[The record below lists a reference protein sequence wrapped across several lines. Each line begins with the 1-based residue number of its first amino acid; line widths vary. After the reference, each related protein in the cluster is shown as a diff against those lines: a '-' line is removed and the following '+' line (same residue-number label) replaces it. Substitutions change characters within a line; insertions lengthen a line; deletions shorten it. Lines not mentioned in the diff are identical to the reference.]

1 MLTFEWELSHDSQS
15 LDTLLNLFDH
25 AVIVDWVVMY
35 FLIVQRRGYRYLVFK
50 PNCFFHSSYNS
61 WWRLPTRIFF
71 PSSAS
76 DVSHFSPHHN
86 VAEEVA
92 TLNLLQP
99 LLNGWFEIVVLY
111 RNICDIKVTKH
122 DELKW
127 ALIFRIFS

>member
-1 MLTFEWELSHDSQS
+1 MRTITWFSKLRYSSELVWLCSNCRLS
-15 LDTLLNLFDH
+15 
-25 AVIVDWVVMY
+25 
-35 FLIVQRRGYRYLVFK
+35 GYVFSYYSEK
-50 PNCFFHSSYNS
+50 RLSISSFQTKLFFHSSYNS

-76 DVSHFSPHHN
+76 DVSHFSLHHN
-86 VAEEVA
+86 LAEEVA

-99 LLNGWFEIVVLY
+99 LLNGWLEIVVLY